1 MLKPLQAGC
10 SCAFKAY
17 LMMPAGLRQLCQGK
31 TAGCSFCWRPKQQ
44 CQLPLKR
51 QYGLLEP
58 AQPQQPGRTERV
70 DSAAATDIQGLSL
83 LECAHSS
90 CGLISIAHSLCASQ
104 PSFSVCYLLP
114 ASEAQWGREALPAP
128 EW

>member
-1 MLKPLQAGC
+1 MISSQPLQAGY
-10 SCAFKAY
+10 SYAFKAY

-31 TAGCSFCWRPKQQ
+31 AAGCSFCWRPKQQ

-70 DSAAATDIQGLSL
+70 DSAAATDIQGLSR
-83 LECAHSS
+83 LECT
-90 CGLISIAHSLCASQ
+90 HSLCSYVPLPTVYEGHSQ
-104 PSFSVCYLLP
+104 AP
-114 ASEAQWGREALPAP
+114 ASAICCLPLRP
-128 EW
+128 SVVMRLRV